1 MNGNATH
8 CLADVSIEEMM
19 VYNFRAYLSPLLSIV
34 GIPANILIIVVFCVM
49 QIESPCR
56 FNLYAIWLP
65 IAHNL
70 QLTTNAF
77 LDDFLGRGL
86 QWITDCRLSVNVDS
100 ISSFSCKLITYLT
113 ETSALIKAC
122 LLMYFS
128 VDRVY
133 SVYRSDKITPA
144 KGLWVARLG
153 VGLSY
158 SVCMILSIPQLIYV
172 DRVTG
177 NDGRSSCEYVDPL
190 APGVKYVLYLYIIGA
205 TMFPSLLIFV
215 TNLCIIFRMRTFST
229 HNKISGACDRKAA
242 VEFGKVITHL
252 AISVLFSCLSFPLV
266 ILIILRQQLHTH
278 NYQETR
284 PDYAKKIVELSRL
297 FSSID
302 CINYA
307 CDFYFY
313 IAFMPEFRKTLVRVL
328 KLDRLAIAHSV
339 TLKTT
344 IPSVNSV
351 SCSEPQ
357 LILTTHTLSTTR
369 TDLRTTSMDYVL
381 TR

>member
-1 MNGNATH
+1 
-8 CLADVSIEEMM
+8 M
-19 VYNFRAYLSPLLSIV
+19 VCTFWAYGFSLLLTSKIQS
-34 GIPANILIIVVFCVM
+34 NILTITIICAMRV
-49 QIESPCR
+49 ESPCR

-65 IAHNL
+65 IEHNL
-70 QLTTNAF
+70 QLATNAF

-86 QWITDCRLSVNVDS
+86 QWITNCQLSISVDS
-100 ISSFSCKLITYLT
+100 ISSLSCKLITYLT

-133 SVYRSDKITPA
+133 SVYRSDRVTPTT
-144 KGLWVARLG
+144 GLWVARLG

-158 SVCMILSIPQLIYV
+158 SMCMILSIPQLIYV
-172 DRVTG
+172 DRVSENG
-177 NDGRSSCEYVDPL
+177 SQPSCEYVDPV
-190 APGVKYVLYLYIIGA
+190 APGVKYVLYLYIVGA

-215 TNLCIIFRMRTFST
+215 TNLCIIFRMRKFITQ
-229 HNKISGACDRKAA
+229 NKLSGACDRKIAT
-242 VEFGKVITHL
+242 EFGKVITHL

-266 ILIILRQQLHTH
+266 ILIILRQQLHSH
-278 NYQETR
+278 NYQESR
-284 PDYAKKIVELSRL
+284 PEYAKRIVELSKL

-328 KLDRLAIAHSV
+328 RLDRLVITHSV
-339 TLKTT
+339 TLKTNM
-344 IPSVNSV
+344 PSANNV
-351 SCSEPQ
+351 S
-357 LILTTHTLSTTR
+357 
-369 TDLRTTSMDYVL
+369 Y
-381 TR
+381 

>member
-1 MNGNATH
+1 
-8 CLADVSIEEMM
+8 
-19 VYNFRAYLSPLLSIV
+19 
-34 GIPANILIIVVFCVM
+34 M
-49 QIESPCR
+49 QLESPCR
-56 FNLYAIWLP
+56 FNLYAVWLP

-86 QWITDCRLSVNVDS
+86 QWITDCRLSINIDS

-133 SVYRSDKITPA
+133 SVYRSDRITPTT
-144 KGLWVARLG
+144 GLWVARLG

-158 SVCMILSIPQLIYV
+158 SMCMIFSIPQLIYV

-215 TNLCIIFRMRTFST
+215 TNLCIIFRMRTFNT
-229 HNKISGACDRKAA
+229 HNKLSGACDRKAA
-242 VEFGKVITHL
+242 IEFGKVITHL

-266 ILIILRQQLHTH
+266 ILIILRQQLHMH

-313 IAFMPEFRKTLVRVL
+313 IAFMPEFRKTLVRVF
-328 KLDRLAIAHSV
+328 KLDRLAITHSV

-344 IPSVNSV
+344 ISSVDSV
-351 SCSEPQ
+351 SCSDFQ
-357 LILTTHTLSTTR
+357 LNRTVRTPGKTRDYTQETLVDCVR
-369 TDLRTTSMDYVL
+369 TGL
-381 TR
+381 